1 MRFLLRFWCFVS
13 RLVLISIVLFSVR
26 LIFICLEYLIL
37 ISIIFVVLVC
47 NFSGFIVCRMLFC
60 CFVWVRD
67 NLNFYIND
75 FLWVFFIYEKG
86 EIIVFV
92 WEWEMFNKILI
103 KIFLNFCI
111 CKILIWIWFKIYY
124 KVKKYFKWMKVFFL
138 N

>member
-1 MRFLLRFWCFVS
+1 M
-13 RLVLISIVLFSVR
+13 LISIVLFSVR

-60 CFVWVRD
+60 SFVWVRD

-86 EIIVFV
+86 EKLYLF
-92 WEWEMFNKILI
+92 ESERCLI
-103 KIFLNFCI
+103 R
-111 CKILIWIWFKIYY
+111 Y
-124 KVKKYFKWMKVFFL
+124 
-138 N
+138 